1 MSDIVSQLHKA
12 ASAARKNSYSPYS
25 NFKVGAAL
33 LGADGKIYAAANVEN
48 AAYPQ
53 SQCAEAS
60 AIGQMIASGERRIA
74 ALVVIGG
81 DQPCPPCGGCR
92 QRLAEFA
99 GAELPIYL
107 CAPEGR
113 LLHSVTLGELLPL
126 AFGQHAMSRQNPSGH
141 E

>member
-1 MSDIVSQLHKA
+1 MDIVNQLHKA

-60 AIGQMIASGERRIA
+60 AIGVMVA
-74 ALVVIGG
+74 AGCTEITEILVLAEAPGPDPVS
-81 DQPCPPCGGCR
+81 PCGGCR
-92 QRLAEFA
+92 QRLNEFA
-99 GAELPIYL
+99 GPD
-107 CAPEGR
+107 
-113 LLHSVTLGELLPL
+113 VTVHMANEQGVVGTIKMGELLPHSFGPKQL
-126 AFGQHAMSRQNPSGH
+126 AK
-141 E
+141 

>member
-1 MSDIVSQLHKA
+1 MDIVSDLHKA

-60 AIGQMIASGERRIA
+60 AIGVMVA
-74 ALVVIGG
+74 AGCIEIKEILVLAESPGPDPVS
-81 DQPCPPCGGCR
+81 PCGGCR
-92 QRLAEFA
+92 QRLNEFA
-99 GAELPIYL
+99 
-107 CAPEGR
+107 APDVVVHMANEKG
-113 LLHSVTLGELLPL
+113 VVGTITMGELLPHSFGPKQL
-126 AFGQHAMSRQNPSGH
+126 AK
-141 E
+141 

>member
-1 MSDIVSQLHKA
+1 MDTVSQLHKA

-60 AIGQMIASGERRIA
+60 AIGVMVAAGCTEIKEVLVIAEAPGPDPVS
-74 ALVVIGG
+74 
-81 DQPCPPCGGCR
+81 PCGGCR
-92 QRLAEFA
+92 QRLKEFA
-99 GAELPIYL
+99 
-107 CAPEGR
+107 APD
-113 LLHSVTLGELLPL
+113 VTIHMANEQGVVGTIKMGDLLPHSFGPKQL
-126 AFGQHAMSRQNPSGH
+126 AK
-141 E
+141 

>member
-1 MSDIVSQLHKA
+1 MDIVSEMHKA

-60 AIGQMIASGERRIA
+60 AIGVMVA
-74 ALVVIGG
+74 AGCTEIKEILVLAEAPGPDPVS
-81 DQPCPPCGGCR
+81 PCGGCR
-92 QRLAEFA
+92 QRLNEFA
-99 GAELPIYL
+99 
-107 CAPEGR
+107 APD
-113 LLHSVTLGELLPL
+113 VTVHMANEKGVVGTIKMGELLPHS
-126 AFGQHAMSRQNPSGH
+126 FGPKQL
-141 E
+141 ET

>member
-1 MSDIVSQLHKA
+1 MDIVSQLHKA

-60 AIGQMIASGERRIA
+60 AIGVMVAAGCTEIKEVLVIAEAPGSDP
-74 ALVVIGG
+74 VS
-81 DQPCPPCGGCR
+81 PCGGCR
-92 QRLAEFA
+92 QRLNEFA
-99 GAELPIYL
+99 
-107 CAPEGR
+107 APDVVIHMANEAG
-113 LLHSVTLGELLPL
+113 VQGTIKMGKLLPHSFGPKQL
-126 AFGQHAMSRQNPSGH
+126 AK
-141 E
+141 

>member
-1 MSDIVSQLHKA
+1 MDTVSQLHKA

-60 AIGQMIASGERRIA
+60 AIGVMVAAGCTEIKEVLVIAEAPGPDPVS
-74 ALVVIGG
+74 
-81 DQPCPPCGGCR
+81 PCGGCR
-92 QRLAEFA
+92 QRLNEFA
-99 GAELPIYL
+99 
-107 CAPEGR
+107 APGVVIHMANEAG
-113 LLHSVTLGELLPL
+113 VQGTITLGELLPHSFGPKQL
-126 AFGQHAMSRQNPSGH
+126 AK
-141 E
+141 